1 MPNIKPTQPS
11 FEKQLK
17 PVDKA
22 VENKTQVK
30 TDKLSQ
36 SMNEKKAG
44 EKATLNPA
52 EKIAIGAAA
61 TAMGGAAAAAV
72 CLVDDDVLDKVKE
85 TGSKIKEGVK
95 EHYKHSPEEKAFDS
109 VKKFG
114 KQAGEAI
121 EEFGKQAGE
130 AIEEFVDDL
139 KDGRVARDVSK
150 SAKRFVRDHFT
161 EQSKTDKF
169 SNLVKDAAED
179 LKDAAADLADDI
191 KDGRVKGKIN

>member
-11 FEKQLK
+11 FEKQIK
-17 PVDKA
+17 PIDKA
-22 VENKTQVK
+22 AENKTQVK

-52 EKIAIGAAA
+52 EKVAIGAAA
-61 TAMGGAAAAAV
+61 AAVGGAVGAAAAAV

-85 TGSKIKEGVK
+85 TSSKMKEGIK

-109 VKKFG
+109 IKK
-114 KQAGEAI
+114 
-121 EEFGKQAGE
+121 FGKQAGE
-130 AIEEFVDDL
+130 AIEEFVDDV

-179 LKDAAADLADDI
+179 LKDAADDLADDI
-191 KDGRVKGKIN
+191 KDGRIKGKN